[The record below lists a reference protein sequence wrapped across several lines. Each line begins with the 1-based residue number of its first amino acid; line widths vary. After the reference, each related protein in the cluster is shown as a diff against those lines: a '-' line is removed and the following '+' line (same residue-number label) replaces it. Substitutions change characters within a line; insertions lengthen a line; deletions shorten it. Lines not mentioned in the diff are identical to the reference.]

1 MLHQENNNEE
11 RRLKSKGLTG
21 LGPIKTSDVWLVE
34 SVGEERIER
43 KKKNRS
49 LETDFAG
56 AVCKMRKQVLSGK
69 QRPTFLLN

>member
-43 KKKNRS
+43 KKKKTDPLKQTL
-49 LETDFAG
+49 LEQF
-56 AVCKMRKQVLSGK
+56 VK
-69 QRPTFLLN
+69 